1 MKTIIK
7 LIPIYRQ
14 SLGIT
19 ILILF
24 VGLSSCKKND
34 TTIMSTTSSY
44 SGNFVKSTAT
54 VVTSGTGTV
63 TATFDKTTS
72 VLTYTINW
80 SGLGSNVAAMHFH
93 DAGPVIYPITG
104 FPAATSGSVSG
115 TVTFTTAQ
123 AADLAAG
130 KIYAQ
135 IHTTS
140 IPSGEIL
147 AYFSLVNTTTTG
159 GSVGGYG
166 Y

>member
-1 MKTIIK
+1 MKAIIK
-7 LIPIYRQ
+7 FIRINPQY
-14 SLGIT
+14 LGIT
-19 ILILF
+19 LLILL
-24 VGLSSCKKND
+24 VGFSSCKKND
-34 TTIMSTTSSY
+34 TTVMSTTVSY

-63 TATFDKTTS
+63 TATFNKTTS
-72 VLTYTINW
+72 VLTYTLNW
-80 SGLGSNVAAMHFH
+80 SGLGSNAAAMHFH

-104 FPAATSGSVSG
+104 FPTATSGTVSG
-115 TVTFTTAQ
+115 TVTFTAAQ

-135 IHTTS
+135 IHTTT

-147 AYFSLVNTTTTG
+147 AYFTQVSTTTTG
-159 GSVGGYG
+159 GAGGGYG